1 MKQKKNRFL
10 TLIFSMMFG
19 AGQMYMGF
27 MKQGLSIMGCTL
39 AVIAIGDITQLSI
52 VYLILPLLWFYSF
65 FDSLNKRA
73 MADEL
78 FMKLEDI
85 SIFPFEI
92 NTQRIKEFTDKY
104 QIYIGGG
111 FIFLGICILNN
122 SVLAHIFPGS
132 WFLLRIVGPQFFISV
147 VIIAIGVRMILSKK
161 QELFSLWK
169 FQKNTA
175 DEYFK
180 QERTVKPVT
189 KAQEPVE
196 GRADFQN
203 NFFREGEEN
212 SVSMTMFKPENVTNN
227 TLEDSLNMEV
237 AE

>member
-65 FDSLNKRA
+65 FDGLNKRA

-92 NTQRIKEFTDKY
+92 NTQRIKEFMDKY

-196 GRADFQN
+196 SRADFQN